1 VSWSFP
7 AALRAAAQVRAAEL
21 GPQAVATIR
30 PRAVVGLIR
39 SRAPLPL
46 LLYVAA
52 RDGLVVAQD
61 GGGFAVLQ
69 PPLIDGPNR
78 SGGYRLRFLRW
89 LDRRWDFMVFAAP
102 PVLGILV
109 SAAMI
114 PFPAAHPAGVVIL
127 LLGMLW
133 VAVLMTSMLVRQLGW
148 MSRLG
153 APSTRTHGRA
163 AESLPGYH
171 WSAPLVHQLDPRRV
185 DELMQLMTDRLRH
198 LIVETAQ
205 RRVTGKARIKGQVTE
220 TLVVLTTGVCTE
232 RTRAAM
238 ARSLRAIR
246 DYSDVGDVIVLAAPF
261 RLESMPRRRSGGG
274 SFLLLHLLAL
284 AVLIAVSALFVA
296 DTESTVCAATSCVGR
311 PATYSSAV
319 RWLLQRMLFSD
330 PAGLSP
336 LTIRVAVLGWVVSVA
351 TVMLVL
357 VAFVAGRQ
365 EIARN
370 RESERHHRERL
381 ADVVQRTRALI
392 LVVTDGER
400 RAVAKAV
407 QQRSGEPAITDQTGP
422 RTAYLL
428 GTLGNT
434 ELLLAQ
440 AGEQGTGTA
449 AGMLVSAFRLI
460 PHFRP
465 DHVILTGICYGLRP
479 DEGQR
484 AGDIVIGR
492 RVQGVDHRKVTDDGV
507 IGRGVNVG
515 CSPFLLDRFQAG
527 QATWTGSARVHL
539 GTVLTSN
546 TVVNSREL
554 VRQLRTEFPDAI
566 AGEMEGTGVYEA
578 TTEDIKPDWI
588 LVKAISDWGYQKDD
602 GGQPL
607 AARNAAEFVAH
618 VVASGALRRLGDAPT
633 RRAAEPQSG
642 QPADASHLLGS
653 ALSRPG
659 TTSGGNHSRPRP
671 PPDGGD

>member
-1 VSWSFP
+1 VSWSLP
-7 AALRAAAQVRAAEL
+7 AAARAAAQVRAAEL

-39 SRAPLPL
+39 CRAPLPL

-69 PPLIDGPNR
+69 PPLVEGPGR
-78 SGGYRLRFLRW
+78 SGGYGLRFLRW
-89 LDRRWDFMVFAAP
+89 LDRRWDFVVFAAP

-109 SAAMI
+109 SAATF
-114 PFPAAHPAGVVIL
+114 PFPAAHPVGLAIL
-127 LLGMLW
+127 LLVMLW
-133 VAVLMTSMLVRQLGW
+133 VAVLMTSLPVYQLGW
-148 MSRLG
+148 VSRMG
-153 APSTRTHGRA
+153 TPSTRTRGRA

-171 WSAPLVHQLDPRRV
+171 WSAPLVHQPDPERV

-205 RRVTGKARIKGQVTE
+205 RRVRGKARIEGQVTE
-220 TLVVLTTGVCTE
+220 TLVVLTTGVSTE

-261 RLESMPRRRSGGG
+261 RLESVPRRRSGGG
-274 SFLLLHLLAL
+274 SFLLLYMLGL
-284 AVLIAVSALFVA
+284 AVVIAVCALFVA
-296 DTESTVCAATSCVGR
+296 DAESNACAATSCVGR

-319 RWLLQRMLFSD
+319 RWLLQRLLFSD
-330 PAGLSP
+330 PPGLSP
-336 LTIRVAVLGWVVSVA
+336 LTTRVAVLGWVVSVA

-357 VAFVAGRQ
+357 VAYVAGRQ

-370 RESERHHRERL
+370 RESERNHDERL
-381 ADVVQRTRALI
+381 TDVVQRTRALI
-392 LVVTDGER
+392 LVVTEGER
-400 RAVAKAV
+400 KAVAEAV
-407 QQRSGEPAITDQTGP
+407 QRRSGEPAVTDQTGS

-465 DHVILTGICYGLRP
+465 DYVILTGICYGLRP

-484 AGDIVIGR
+484 TGDIVIGR
-492 RVQGVDHRKVTDDGV
+492 RVQGVDHRKVTDEGV
-507 IGRGVNVG
+507 IRRSVNVG

-527 QATWTGSARVHL
+527 QATWTGNARVHI

-554 VRQLRTEFPDAI
+554 VHQLRTQFPDAI

-588 LVKAISDWGYQKDD
+588 LVKAISDWGYDKDD
-602 GGQPL
+602 NGQPF
-607 AARNAAEFVAH
+607 AAHNAAEFVVH
-618 VVASGALRRLGDAPT
+618 VIASGALRRRGN
-633 RRAAEPQSG
+633 G
-642 QPADASHLLGS
+642 PA
-653 ALSRPG
+653 R
-659 TTSGGNHSRPRP
+659 
-671 PPDGGD
+671 